1 MPRCCEG
8 LSGHFPRGR
17 TLRPS
22 RDSQL
27 KKAASE
33 ARQSACQTAGGSE
46 AGLAFSRE
54 GEPLMPMMSS
64 ASCCSSSRVVL
75 VRFLS
80 QHCDRCPIATTT
92 SVHPRRGRLNSAWTW
107 PISQRIQLR
116 TRMPRTRETKMDKR
130 TTDQMFPRMAGGCVL
145 TKSNDDRLEEERQP
159 LSMFLYQICLYLL
172 TLYCQ
177 F

>member
-1 MPRCCEG
+1 MLPRCFVGGLSYCLDVMPRCCEG

-17 TLRPS
+17 TLRSS

-92 SVHPRRGRLNSAWTW
+92 SVHPRRGRLNSAWTS
-107 PISQRIQLR
+107 PISPRIQLR
-116 TRMPRTRETKMDKR
+116 K
-130 TTDQMFPRMAGGCVL
+130 RMAGPRWTRGPRIKCFREWLAGV
-145 TKSNDDRLEEERQP
+145 
-159 LSMFLYQICLYLL
+159 F
-172 TLYCQ
+172 
-177 F
+177 